1 MDIPVD
7 QAESIFNSIFD
18 ELESQLSNV
27 DTEEDTK
34 LRIINRILIEV
45 LGWTTSDIDCET
57 KNDNG
62 FSDYLISDN
71 ESPVLVLEAKKQGLL
86 KINSSK
92 QDEMRTLKLS
102 GTSLSKCQDGIEQ
115 AASYIQ
121 NSGAAFAVLCDGT
134 AWIIFKAYIP
144 GANYKDKEA
153 FVFPSINAIRNN
165 FSSFYELLSKPA
177 SRQRLYSF
185 KFDDLHHR
193 RLNLTQKLHSAISE
207 NEVRISQKSTLA
219 MDLEKVFDRY
229 FAAMAGSDD
238 DEIIME
244 CFVES
249 RESRI
254 ADFSLE
260 KITAKVLGNIGYK
273 IDVNNQLSELIHD
286 TVSVEENQR
295 TGETV
300 FIVGPTGSGKTTFL
314 ERFFKKTLSRSL
326 KEKCLIL
333 NVNCLH
339 HTGSED
345 TVLSWLT
352 QELIGIIERSIF
364 EEGSP
369 SWDDLMS
376 LYVGEYRRRAR
387 GSDKHLY
394 DSDKTAFKVKFGEF
408 LDEQVEKNR
417 EEYLKRLLREIVRN
431 RKKLPIF
438 IVDNTDEKSIEY
450 KTRVFQYL
458 QSMQFEAHH
467 SLLFFPVTDRSAW
480 AFKKTDIFG
489 IYESKS
495 FFLPTPSP
503 REVFRKRADYLKRTL
518 DFIGTNKEI
527 AHENYL
533 AQKGI
538 RISIENLQGFTQA
551 LESIFVDHEFTSK
564 TIGQLSNYN
573 IRKTL
578 LLSKRVLTSSV
589 VKIEDLVR
597 SYISGKPI
605 TTSYSRFIDALLKGN
620 YSLYKRNDDSEILPI
635 FDVDQR
641 VRQSPLINIRI
652 LSLLAQVYNNGKN
665 AEEKHL
671 GLNSLISYF
680 ESIGGDEVSV
690 VTAVSG
696 LLEAK
701 LIEPYDISMSGI
713 TNEPDLAIT
722 HKGLIHL
729 QLGLKNAVFFYQ
741 MALITDISDEV
752 VAQRIKRAYK
762 LPEFSDRISAVK
774 QEFSLFLLEEDKKYF
789 KQKTSARNY
798 DCQIDV
804 IQEIKKFSDDSK
816 KPENDLVSTMGE
828 QFKDGLLF
836 DETLCTVA
844 WYDPKKRY
852 GYANVEELEEGVFF
866 HLDRLLECG
875 ISYISESDKILCQV
889 SRSSKGLQIDKI
901 FDVEIDSQ
909 SIEKDKCTI
918 IRLFE
923 DRDYGF
929 ALIGNSEDVA
939 YFPTYLFNSKARKE
953 LKVGHQ
959 FTAEIILDSS
969 LGSYQIRSVL
979 SSDGVDK
986 LV

>member
-1 MDIPVD
+1 
-7 QAESIFNSIFD
+7 
-18 ELESQLSNV
+18 
-27 DTEEDTK
+27 
-34 LRIINRILIEV
+34 
-45 LGWTTSDIDCET
+45 
-57 KNDNG
+57 
-62 FSDYLISDN
+62 
-71 ESPVLVLEAKKQGLL
+71 
-86 KINSSK
+86 
-92 QDEMRTLKLS
+92 
-102 GTSLSKCQDGIEQ
+102 
-115 AASYIQ
+115 
-121 NSGAAFAVLCDGT
+121 
-134 AWIIFKAYIP
+134 
-144 GANYKDKEA
+144 
-153 FVFPSINAIRNN
+153 
-165 FSSFYELLSKPA
+165 
-177 SRQRLYSF
+177 
-185 KFDDLHHR
+185 
-193 RLNLTQKLHSAISE
+193 
-207 NEVRISQKSTLA
+207 

-286 TVSVEENQR
+286 TVSVEENQS

-339 HTGSED
+339 HTGSEE

-352 QELIGIIERSIF
+352 QELIEIIEQSIF

-369 SWDDLMS
+369 NWDDLMS
-376 LYVGEYRRRAR
+376 LYIGEYRRRAR

-431 RKKLPIF
+431 RKRLPIF

-518 DFIGTNKEI
+518 DFIGANKEVG
-527 AHENYL
+527 HESYL

-538 RISIENLQGFTQA
+538 RISIEDLQGFTQA

-589 VKIEDLVR
+589 IKIEDLVR

-635 FDVDQR
+635 FGVC
-641 VRQSPLINIRI
+641 
-652 LSLLAQVYNNGKN
+652 
-665 AEEKHL
+665 
-671 GLNSLISYF
+671 
-680 ESIGGDEVSV
+680 
-690 VTAVSG
+690 
-696 LLEAK
+696 
-701 LIEPYDISMSGI
+701 
-713 TNEPDLAIT
+713 
-722 HKGLIHL
+722 
-729 QLGLKNAVFFYQ
+729 VF
-741 MALITDISDEV
+741 S
-752 VAQRIKRAYK
+752 
-762 LPEFSDRISAVK
+762 
-774 QEFSLFLLEEDKKYF
+774 
-789 KQKTSARNY
+789 
-798 DCQIDV
+798 
-804 IQEIKKFSDDSK
+804 
-816 KPENDLVSTMGE
+816 
-828 QFKDGLLF
+828 
-836 DETLCTVA
+836 
-844 WYDPKKRY
+844 
-852 GYANVEELEEGVFF
+852 
-866 HLDRLLECG
+866 
-875 ISYISESDKILCQV
+875 
-889 SRSSKGLQIDKI
+889 
-901 FDVEIDSQ
+901 
-909 SIEKDKCTI
+909 
-918 IRLFE
+918 
-923 DRDYGF
+923 
-929 ALIGNSEDVA
+929 
-939 YFPTYLFNSKARKE
+939 
-953 LKVGHQ
+953 
-959 FTAEIILDSS
+959 
-969 LGSYQIRSVL
+969 
-979 SSDGVDK
+979 
-986 LV
+986 